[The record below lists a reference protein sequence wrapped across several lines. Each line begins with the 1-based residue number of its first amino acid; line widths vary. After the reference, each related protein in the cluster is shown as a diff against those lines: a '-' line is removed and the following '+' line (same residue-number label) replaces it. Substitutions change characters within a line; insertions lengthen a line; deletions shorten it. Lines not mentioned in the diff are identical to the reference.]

1 MILALA
7 RPGPQEA
14 RKTADKEIS
23 HMGATQDTMSKI
35 NQHLGQFGKETG
47 EFLKKFQEM
56 IGAAHKNGT
65 IDEKTVELI
74 MIGIAVAKQC
84 SYCIDF
90 HVNNALKAGCTR
102 GEILAASA
110 CAVAMGGGPALM
122 YTHHVVEVLDELG
135 Q

>member
-1 MILALA
+1 
-7 RPGPQEA
+7 
-14 RKTADKEIS
+14 
-23 HMGATQDTMSKI
+23 MGSTQDTMSKV

-56 IGAAHKNGT
+56 MGSAHKNGT

-90 HVNNALKAGCTR
+90 HVNNALKAGASR
-102 GEILAASA
+102 AEILAATQ
-110 CAVAMGGGPALM
+110 CAVVMGGGPALM
-122 YTHHVVEVLDELG
+122 YAHHVVEVLNDLEK
-135 Q
+135 